1 MKQLHSINKDKPT
14 YLDIIFEKDSANK
27 FTKKALLYQNI
38 MEYNLETNDDITFR
52 FTDLARWL
60 MEKNNE
66 FREYY
71 SDSKAHI
78 PKSTRIALRR
88 HVIQSCI
95 NDLMEL
101 DLILNRGKTK
111 AEKNDLVTPLYE
123 YTTEGQILSFI
134 LLYNSTNSYEELS
147 KKTEKRD
154 YVCRRIFNL
163 VQQYLSGF
171 NSHIASFASRFFV
184 RAWEERVFHVLIDL
198 LDEFLNE
205 IGARRIRSVFQVFN
219 GQLHYLLVFP
229 KQTAYQFRKK
239 IMNIYMDVLN
249 EMDDEIRKIVM
260 YDKKNIDRILL
271 RKQYN
276 STFKRMGRTTN

>member
-1 MKQLHSINKDKPT
+1 
-14 YLDIIFEKDSANK
+14 
-27 FTKKALLYQNI
+27 

-171 NSHIASFASRFFV
+171 NSHI
-184 RAWEERVFHVLIDL
+184 
-198 LDEFLNE
+198 
-205 IGARRIRSVFQVFN
+205 
-219 GQLHYLLVFP
+219 
-229 KQTAYQFRKK
+229 
-239 IMNIYMDVLN
+239 
-249 EMDDEIRKIVM
+249 VM
-260 YDKKNIDRILL
+260 YDKKIEIEYFLGNNIIRRSKEWEEL
-271 RKQYN
+271 RTKHINDYSKVVVQN
-276 STFKRMGRTTN
+276 SCNRCGNFCSVRFL

>member
-1 MKQLHSINKDKPT
+1 
-14 YLDIIFEKDSANK
+14 
-27 FTKKALLYQNI
+27 
-38 MEYNLETNDDITFR
+38 MEYYLETNDDTAFR

-101 DLILNRGKTK
+101 DLILIRGKTK

-134 LLYNSTNSYEELS
+134 LLYNRS
-147 KKTEKRD
+147 
-154 YVCRRIFNL
+154 
-163 VQQYLSGF
+163 
-171 NSHIASFASRFFV
+171 
-184 RAWEERVFHVLIDL
+184 
-198 LDEFLNE
+198 EFLRG
-205 IGARRIRSVFQVFN
+205 I
-219 GQLHYLLVFP
+219 
-229 KQTAYQFRKK
+229 KQK
-239 IMNIYMDVLN
+239 D
-249 EMDDEIRKIVM
+249 
-260 YDKKNIDRILL
+260 
-271 RKQYN
+271 
-276 STFKRMGRTTN
+276 